1 VTGRRSLQ
9 RLVRAAREEL
19 DFDPRRI
26 GAHFVS
32 RILPQNGF
40 NRVRTALLR
49 ALGLRIAKGSSFA
62 GALHITGCGSLPDLL
77 SVGPGCHITGP
88 VHIDL
93 AAPVRIGARVYMG
106 YEIMILTVDH
116 EIGDPEQ
123 RCAGRVAR
131 GITIDDGA
139 WIGSRVVILP
149 GVHVGKGAVVAA
161 GAVVT
166 RNVPPQAMVAGVP
179 ARFVR
184 DLDAPVS
191 ATGRRQPSGLRA
203 LAR

>member
-1 VTGRRSLQ
+1 MIDCLATSL
-9 RLVRAAREEL
+9 V
-19 DFDPRRI
+19 
-26 GAHFVS
+26 HT
-32 RILPQNGF
+32 LPS
-40 NRVRTALLR
+40 TL
-49 ALGLRIAKGSSFA
+49 
-62 GALHITGCGSLPDLL
+62 
-77 SVGPGCHITGP
+77 
-88 VHIDL
+88 
-93 AAPVRIGARVYMG
+93 
-106 YEIMILTVDH
+106 
-116 EIGDPEQ
+116 
-123 RCAGRVAR
+123 VAR